1 MSSFFPSP
9 ISDLA
14 RTVTVVTDD
23 APIAYT
29 ALPNGTPV
37 FTSGGV
43 EIGRVEH
50 VLQDPSLDLFD
61 GLAVKTHDGLRFVDA
76 NRVDR
81 ITTSAVHTTLSE
93 DDARSLPEPQ
103 GDEVFDADP
112 DEYGGNGLSAWFGR
126 MFLREHWMRR
136 KD

>member
-1 MSSFFPSP
+1 MS
-9 ISDLA
+9 L
-14 RTVTVVTDD
+14 VTDET
-23 APIAYT
+23 PIAYT
-29 ALPNGTPV
+29 ALQKGTPV
-37 FTSGGV
+37 FTSDGI

-61 GLAVKTHDGLRFVDA
+61 GLAVKTGTGLRFVDA
-76 NRVDR
+76 DRVGG
-81 ITTSAVHTTLSE
+81 ITAAAVQTTLTDE
-93 DDARSLPEPQ
+93 EARSLPEPQ
-103 GDEVFDADP
+103 GSEVLDADP

>member
-1 MSSFFPSP
+1 MS
-9 ISDLA
+9 L
-14 RTVTVVTDD
+14 VTDD
-23 APIAYT
+23 TPIAYT
-29 ALPNGTPV
+29 ALQKGTPV
-37 FTSGGV
+37 FTSDGI

-61 GLAVKTHDGLRFVDA
+61 GLAVKTGKGLRFVDA
-76 NRVDR
+76 KRVGR
-81 ITTSAVHTTLSE
+81 ITEASVQTNIA
-93 DDARSLPEPQ
+93 DDEVRTLPEPH
-103 GDEVFDADP
+103 GSEVLDADP